1 MQEKNIKLL
10 PAIIATGMM
19 SFAGVLIETAMNVTF
34 PTLINEFGITTGQ
47 VQWVTTIYLLVISI
61 FVPFSNYLLKN
72 FSIRK
77 LFAIANLFFI
87 LGLLIDFFA
96 INFPILLVGRFLQGV
111 STGIAL
117 PLMFHIILTFS
128 SPEKRGT
135 MMGIGTMTT
144 SIAPALGPTYGGILT
159 AHLSWHY
166 IFLLLIPILLVSLVM
181 GVIAIPETSPQG
193 NSRLDVLGLLGVTL
207 LFTGFLMF
215 LNQIHQWQALIWL
228 VVGIA
233 GLVLFYYQSKHAK
246 EPLVHLDI
254 LKQKQFRVFLFGF
267 LVCQALLL
275 GVSFVLPNF
284 VQIVLGKDA
293 FVAGLLMLPG
303 ATVGAVLA
311 PISGNLLDRFGSK
324 KPILIGL
331 TLAIIGWT
339 GLTILLKQP
348 LLATLIAG
356 HVVYMIGIGL
366 CYSNMMTTGMNQ
378 LKQREYG
385 DGNTIFNTLQQFAGA
400 VSTAVVATIIS
411 LVQQNGTNIID
422 STIKGSQMAM
432 VVLLILLLA
441 IFLQSMVYF
450 KKNRA

>member
-10 PAIIATGMM
+10 PAIIATGML

-61 FVPFSNYLLKN
+61 FVPFSNYLLKTM
-72 FSIRK
+72 SIRK
-77 LFAIANLFFI
+77 LFVIANLLFI
-87 LGLLIDFFA
+87 AGLLIDFLTM
-96 INFPILLVGRFLQGV
+96 NFPILLVGRFLQGM

-117 PLMFHIILTFS
+117 PLMFYIILTFS

-166 IFLLLIPILLVSLVM
+166 IFLLLVPILAISLVM
-181 GVIAIPETSPQG
+181 GIIAIPESKPQG

-215 LNQIHQWQALIWL
+215 LNQIHQWQAFIWL
-228 VVGIA
+228 LMGII
-233 GLVLFYYQSKHAK
+233 GLALFYYQSKHAK
-246 EPLVHLDI
+246 EPLVELGI
-254 LKQKQFRVFLFGF
+254 LKQQQFRVFLMGF

-284 VQIVLGKDA
+284 VQIVLGEDA

-303 ATVGAVLA
+303 ASVGAILA

-331 TLAIIGWT
+331 VFAIIGWT

-348 LLATLIAG
+348 LLLSLVVG

-378 LKQREYG
+378 LKRSEYG
-385 DGNTIFNTLQQFAGA
+385 DGNTIFNTLQQFSGA
-400 VSTAVVATIIS
+400 VSTAVVATIIGIF
-411 LVQQNGTNIID
+411 QQNGTNIVD
-422 STIKGSQMAM
+422 STIKGSQIAM
-432 VVLLILLLA
+432 FVLLVLLVGA
-441 IFLQSMVYF
+441 FIRCVTYF
-450 KKNRA
+450 RK